1 MNQRLITPLSA
12 ILALMLIA
20 MFLMPSPAAGQ
31 TIKLGTNALNVAEA
45 AAKPWGVTKTAD
57 GQPDLQGYWTN
68 NTMTPLQRPNGVTK
82 EFYTK
87 EEFFEALKKQ
97 AERDG
102 EEATPG
108 TVEDVHYDHSQF
120 GLDRTQG
127 LLTPNLRTSMII
139 DPPDGRIPP
148 LTSEGQKRAADLAA
162 EKKKQGAQY
171 DQAQNLSTTTRCLY
185 TGGVP
190 ILPPAY
196 NNTYQIVQSPG
207 YVMILI
213 ELLHEVRIIPMDG
226 RPHAPQTVRSW
237 LGDSRGH
244 WEGNTLVIETT
255 NFNDK
260 VAFQGAS
267 QHLKLTERLTR
278 TGEETMKYEFTVDDP
293 HTWAQPWKAEMP
305 ATRTSGPI
313 FEHACNEGNYSMSNM
328 LAGARAEEKRAAE
341 AAAPASPS
349 VTQK

>member
-1 MNQRLITPLSA
+1 MNQRLIKPLRA
-12 ILALMLIA
+12 TLALVIIA
-20 MFLMPSPAAGQ
+20 AFLMSSPAAGQ
-31 TIKLGTNALNVAEA
+31 IKLGTNALNVAPA
-45 AAKPWGVTKTAD
+45 AAKPWAVTKTPD

-68 NTMTPLQRPNGVTK
+68 NTMTPLQRPTGVTK
-82 EFYTK
+82 EFYAK

-97 AERDG
+97 AELDG

-139 DPPDGRIPP
+139 NPSDGRIPP
-148 LTSEGQKRAADLAA
+148 LTAEGQKRTADLAA

-185 TGGVP
+185 MGGVP
-190 ILPPAY
+190 IIPPAY

-213 ELLHEVRIIPMDG
+213 ELLHEARVIPLD

-237 LGDSRGH
+237 MGDSRGH

-260 VAFQGAS
+260 VSFQGAS
-267 QHLKLTERLTR
+267 QDLKLIERLTR
-278 TGEETMKYEFTVDDP
+278 TGETTMKYEFTVDDP
-293 HTWAQPWKAEMP
+293 RTWTQPWKAEMP
-305 ATRTSGPI
+305 ATKTNGPI
-313 FEHACNEGNYSMSNM
+313 FEHACSEGNLSMRNM

-341 AAAPASPS
+341 TAKKE
-349 VTQK
+349 TQ

>member
-1 MNQRLITPLSA
+1 MRA
-12 ILALMLIA
+12 ILTLVLIA
-20 MFLMPSPAAGQ
+20 FQ
-31 TIKLGTNALNVAEA
+31 VKLGTNAVNVAPA
-45 AAKPWGVTKTAD
+45 TAKPWAVTKTAD

-68 NTMTPLQRPNGVTK
+68 NTMTPLQRPAGVTK

-102 EEATPG
+102 EEAEPG

-127 LLTPNLRTSMII
+127 LLTPNLRTSMIV
-139 DPPDGRIPP
+139 DPADGRIPP
-148 LTSEGQKRAADLAA
+148 MTAEGQKRTADLAA

-190 ILPPAY
+190 LLPPAY

-207 YVMILI
+207 YVMIHV
-213 ELLHEVRIIPMDG
+213 ELFHEVRVIPMDG

-260 VAFQGAS
+260 VAFQGGS
-267 QHLKLTERLTR
+267 RDLKLTERFTR

-293 HTWAQPWKAEMP
+293 HTWAQPWKAELP
-305 ATRTSGPI
+305 VTKSGGLVDGII
-313 FEHACNEGNYSMSNM
+313 FENACHEGNYSMTNM
-328 LAGARAEEKRAAE
+328 LSAARAEEKRG
-341 AAAPASPS
+341 SK
-349 VTQK
+349 Q

>member
-1 MNQRLITPLSA
+1 M
-12 ILALMLIA
+12 ILVLVLVAA
-20 MFLMPSPAAGQ
+20 FLLPSPAAGQ
-31 TIKLGTNALNVAEA
+31 VKLGTNAVNVASAPAE
-45 AAKPWGVTKTAD
+45 PWAVTKTPD

-68 NTMTPLQRPNGVTK
+68 NTMAPLQRPKGVTK

-87 EEFFEALKKQ
+87 EEFFEALNKQ

-127 LLTPNLRTSMII
+127 LLTSNFRTSMII

-148 LTSEGQKRAADLAA
+148 VTAEGQKRAADRAA
-162 EKKKQGAQY
+162 EKKKQGAPY
-171 DQAQNLSTTTRCLY
+171 DQAQNLPFVTRCIY
-185 TGGVP
+185 MDAVP
-190 ILPPAY
+190 MLPPAY

-213 ELLHEVRIIPMDG
+213 EQLHEARVIPMDG
-226 RPHAPQTVRSW
+226 RPHVPQTVRSW

-267 QHLKLTERLTR
+267 QDLKLTERLTR
-278 TGEETMKYEFTVDDP
+278 TGEATMKYEFTVDDP
-293 HTWAQPWKAEMP
+293 RTWTQTWKAEMP
-305 ATRTSGPI
+305 ATKTNGPI
-313 FEHACNEGNYSMSNM
+313 FEHACSEGNYSMSNM
-328 LAGARAEEKRAAE
+328 LAGARADEKRAAG
-341 AAAPASPS
+341 AAAKKG
-349 VTQK
+349 TE

>member
-1 MNQRLITPLSA
+1 MNQRLITPFGP
-12 ILALMLIA
+12 ILTFVLIA
-20 MFLMPSPAAGQ
+20 VSLMPSPAAGQ
-31 TIKLGTNALNVAEA
+31 VKLGTNALNVAPA
-45 AAKPWGVTKTAD
+45 AVKPWAVTKTPD

-68 NTMTPLQRPNGVTK
+68 NTMTPLQRPGGVTK

-127 LLTPNLRTSMII
+127 TLTPNLRTSMII

-148 LTSEGQKRAADLAA
+148 LTAEGQKRAADLAA
-162 EKKKQGAQY
+162 QKRKQGAQY
-171 DQAQNLSTTTRCLY
+171 DQAQNLPTTTRCIY
-185 TGGVP
+185 MGAVP
-190 ILPPAY
+190 MLPPAY
-196 NNTYQIVQSPG
+196 NNTYQIIQSPG

-213 ELLHEVRIIPMDG
+213 EELHEARVIPMDG
-226 RPHAPQTVRSW
+226 RPHAPQAIRSW

-267 QHLKLTERLTR
+267 QDLKLTERLTR
-278 TGEETMKYEFTVDDP
+278 TGEQTMKYEFTVDDP
-293 HTWAQPWKAEMP
+293 HTWTQPWKAEMP
-305 ATRTSGPI
+305 VTKAEGPI
-313 FEHACNEGNYSMSNM
+313 FEHACNEGNYSMKNM

-341 AAAPASPS
+341 IA
-349 VTQK
+349 VKEGNQ

>member
-1 MNQRLITPLSA
+1 MNQRLL
-12 ILALMLIA
+12 LIA
-20 MFLMPSPAAGQ
+20 VLLMPLTAFGQ
-31 TIKLGTNALNVAEA
+31 VKLGTSAVNIAPAE
-45 AAKPWGVTKTAD
+45 AKPWTLTKTPD

-68 NTMTPLQRPNGVTK
+68 NTMAPLQRPKDVTK

-87 EEFFEALKKQ
+87 EEFLEALKTQ

-127 LLTPNLRTSMII
+127 LLTPNLRTSMIT

-148 LTSEGQKRAADLAA
+148 LTAEGQKRAADRAA
-162 EKKKQGAQY
+162 QRPKRDAQY
-171 DQAQNLSTTTRCLY
+171 DQAQNLPWVTRCIY
-185 TGGVP
+185 MDAVP
-190 ILPPAY
+190 MLPPAY
-196 NNTYQIVQSPG
+196 NNTYQIVQGQG

-213 ELLHEVRIIPMDG
+213 EQLHEARVIPMDG

-267 QHLKLTERLTR
+267 RDLKLTERLTR
-278 TGEETMKYEFTVDDP
+278 TGEETMKYEFTVEDP
-293 HTWAQPWKAEMP
+293 HTWTQPWKAEMP
-305 ATRTSGPI
+305 ATRAEGPI
-313 FEHACNEGNYSMSNM
+313 FEHACSEGNYSMKNM
-328 LAGARAEEKRAAE
+328 LAGARAEEKKAAD
-341 AAAPASPS
+341 AAA
-349 VTQK
+349 KK

>member
-1 MNQRLITPLSA
+1 MNRRLATLLNA
-12 ILALMLIA
+12 TLALVLIA
-20 MFLMPSPAAGQ
+20 VFLMPSPAIGQ
-31 TIKLGTNALNVAEA
+31 TLKLGTNAVKVAPA
-45 AAKPWGVTKTAD
+45 AAKPWVVTKTPD

-68 NTMTPLQRPNGVTK
+68 NTMAPLQRPNGVTK
-82 EFYTK
+82 AFYTK
-87 EEFFEALKKQ
+87 EEFFEALEKQ

-139 DPPDGRIPP
+139 DPENGRLPP
-148 LTSEGQKRAADLAA
+148 VTAEGQKRAADLAA

-171 DQAQNLSTTTRCLY
+171 DRAENLSPATRCIY
-185 TGGVP
+185 MGAVP
-190 ILPPAY
+190 MLPPAY

-207 YVMILI
+207 YVMILV
-213 ELLHEVRIIPMDG
+213 EELHEARVISLDG
-226 RPHAPQTVRSW
+226 RPHAPETVRSW

-267 QHLKLTERLTR
+267 RYLKLTERLTR
-278 TGEETMKYEFTVDDP
+278 TGEETMRYEFTVDDP
-293 HTWAQPWKAEMP
+293 HTWTQPWKAEMP
-305 ATRTSGPI
+305 ATRTRGPI
-313 FEHACNEGNYSMSNM
+313 FEHACNEGNYAMKNM
-328 LAGARAEEKRAAE
+328 LAGARLEEKKAAE
-341 AAAPASPS
+341 VAAKKGK
-349 VTQK
+349 Q

>member
-1 MNQRLITPLSA
+1 MNQFTLVLIVV
-12 ILALMLIA
+12 
-20 MFLMPSPAAGQ
+20 FLMPLAAAGQ
-31 TIKLGTNALNVAEA
+31 IKLGTDAVKVAPA
-45 AAKPWGVTKTAD
+45 VAKPWAVSKTPD

-68 NTMTPLQRPNGVTK
+68 NTMAPLQRPNGVTK

-97 AERDG
+97 AELDG

-127 LLTPNLRTSMII
+127 LLTSNLRTSMII

-148 LTSEGQKRAADLAA
+148 LTAEGKKRAADLAE
-162 EKKKQGAQY
+162 EKRKQGAQY
-171 DQAQNLSTTTRCLY
+171 DQAQNLSTTTRCIY
-185 TGGVP
+185 MGGVP
-190 ILPPAY
+190 NLPPAY
-196 NNTYQIVQSPG
+196 NNTYQIVQSEG

-213 ELLHEVRIIPMDG
+213 EQLHEARVIPLDG
-226 RPHAPQTVRSW
+226 RPHAPQNVRSW

-260 VAFQGAS
+260 VNFQGS
-267 QHLKLTERLTR
+267 SENLKVIERLTR
-278 TGEETMKYEFTVDDP
+278 TAEETMKYEFTIEDP
-293 HTWAQPWKAEMP
+293 HTWTQPWKAEMP
-305 ATRTSGPI
+305 ATKTNGPI
-313 FEHACNEGNYSMSNM
+313 FEHACNEGNYSMKNM
-328 LAGARAEEKRAAE
+328 LAGARTAEKKAAE
-341 AAAPASPS
+341 AAAKSG
-349 VTQK
+349 K

>member
-1 MNQRLITPLSA
+1 VNR
-12 ILALMLIA
+12 LALVLIGV
-20 MFLMPSPAAGQ
+20 FLMSSPAAGQ
-31 TIKLGTNALNVAEA
+31 LKLGTNAINVAKAE
-45 AAKPWGVTKTAD
+45 AKPWVVTKMPD

-68 NTMTPLQRPNGVTK
+68 NTMTPLQSPNGVTK
-82 EFYTK
+82 AFYTK

-97 AERDG
+97 AELDG

-127 LLTPNLRTSMII
+127 LLSPNLRTSMII
-139 DPPDGRIPP
+139 DPENGRLPP
-148 LTSEGQKRAADLAA
+148 LTAEGQKRAADLAA

-171 DQAQNLSTTTRCLY
+171 DQAQNLAVGTRCIY
-185 TGGVP
+185 MGGVP

-196 NNTYQIVQSPG
+196 NNTYQIVQSKG

-213 ELLHEVRIIPMDG
+213 EELHEARVIPLDG
-226 RPHAPQTVRSW
+226 RPHAPQNVRSW

-260 VAFQGAS
+260 VAFQGSS
-267 QHLKLTERLTR
+267 QDVKVTERLTR
-278 TGEETMKYEFTVDDP
+278 TGEEMIQYEFTVEEP
-293 HTWAQPWKAEMP
+293 HTWTQPWKAEMSFIK
-305 ATRTSGPI
+305 AAVPI

-328 LAGARAEEKRAAE
+328 LAGARREEKE
-341 AAAPASPS
+341 KEK
-349 VTQK
+349 Q

>member
-1 MNQRLITPLSA
+1 VLIGV
-12 ILALMLIA
+12 
-20 MFLMPSPAAGQ
+20 FLMSSPAAGQ
-31 TIKLGTNALNVAEA
+31 LKLGTNAINVAKAE
-45 AAKPWGVTKTAD
+45 AKPWVVTKMPD

-82 EFYTK
+82 AFYTK
-87 EEFFEALKKQ
+87 EEFLEALKKQ
-97 AERDG
+97 AELDG

-127 LLTPNLRTSMII
+127 LLSPNLRTSMII
-139 DPPDGRIPP
+139 DPENGRLPP
-148 LTSEGQKRAADLAA
+148 LTVEGQKRAADLAA
-162 EKKKQGAQY
+162 EKRKQGAQY
-171 DQAQNLSTTTRCLY
+171 DQAQNLAVGTRCIY
-185 TGGVP
+185 MGGVP

-196 NNTYQIVQSPG
+196 NNTYQIVQSKG

-213 ELLHEVRIIPMDG
+213 EELHEARVIPMDG
-226 RPHAPQTVRSW
+226 RPHAPENVRSW

-267 QHLKLTERLTR
+267 RDLKITERLTR
-278 TGEETMKYEFTVDDP
+278 TGEATMKYEFAVEDP
-293 HTWAQPWKAEMP
+293 HTWTQPWKAEMP
-305 ATRTSGPI
+305 ATKTDGPI
-313 FEHACNEGNYSMSNM
+313 FEHACNEGNYSMKNM
-328 LAGARAEEKRAAE
+328 LAGARADEKKAAE
-341 AAAPASPS
+341 AAARKGA
-349 VTQK
+349 Q

>member
-1 MNQRLITPLSA
+1 MNRLA
-12 ILALMLIA
+12 IVLIA
-20 MFLMPSPAAGQ
+20 AFLMSSPVAGQ
-31 TIKLGTNALNVAEA
+31 TLKLGTDAIKVAPVAPA
-45 AAKPWGVTKTAD
+45 AAKPWVVKKTPD

-68 NTMTPLQRPNGVTK
+68 NTMAPLQRPNGVTK

-87 EEFFEALKKQ
+87 EEFLESLKKQ
-97 AERDG
+97 AELDG

-127 LLTPNLRTSMII
+127 LLTSNLRTSMII

-148 LTSEGQKRAADLAA
+148 MTAEGQKRNADLAA

-171 DQAQNLSTTTRCLY
+171 DQAQNLSTTTRCIY
-185 TGGVP
+185 MGGVP

-196 NNTYQIVQSPG
+196 NNTFQIVQGPG

-213 ELLHEVRIIPMDG
+213 EQLHEARIVPMDG
-226 RPHAPQTVRSW
+226 RPHAPQNIRSW
-237 LGDSRGH
+237 MGDSRGH

-255 NFNDK
+255 NFNDQ

-267 QHLKLTERLTR
+267 RDMKLTERMTR
-278 TGEETMKYEFTVDDP
+278 TGETTMKYEFTVDDP
-293 HTWAQPWKAEMP
+293 HTWARPWKAEMP
-305 ATRTSGPI
+305 ATRTEGPSSSTPVVK
-313 FEHACNEGNYSMSNM
+313 ETTACRTCSQELEPRRKERPRTLQN
-328 LAGARAEEKRAAE
+328 LR
-341 AAAPASPS
+341 
-349 VTQK
+349 